1 MQAQAEGKIRL
12 HVNADARAG
21 GIPGFAGQSLG
32 VIGASLGLPG
42 VQYDFK
48 WDVSASASLDVDTH
62 EVETEHEIGNLY
74 FDNIEL
80 DPGSL
85 LNSLIKPV
93 AGVFDTVLGPVL
105 DVIGSGSPLLNL
117 NLPVVSSLFGN
128 TTLAGLLPG
137 GSQLASFLDDIASL
151 SVFVDGA
158 VGVLS
163 QGKPIALGSWL
174 VDLDEESPTF
184 FGTINTPIP
193 SELSVFVDGVS
204 SISIADLFELLPP
217 EPPGLSIE
225 ILQPANFLNMVLGR
239 PFEIVSFGLQ
249 DDVDLGIT
257 PGFSAGPFGI
267 DIGVASLSFGIAASS
282 SLSVEAAKL
291 QIVYDSTGIE
301 QVINTVRA
309 GVKPDYSSLLDGIYL
324 TIPEGNAVEVNLSFT
339 GSGGGS
345 ATFLGETVISVSA
358 GLGLTGNAFLKLN
371 DVNDDGQLRLN
382 EIFATTNNLSDPLA
396 LLSLFDAGVN
406 LGGYFNMSASAAGL
420 NITQILADLGLPNS
434 FAVSAG
440 ISLSDI
446 FGAST
451 PVADPVKTLAEA
463 VTNNGQNVLRLNTGA
478 FASRRLVGDTDDSTG
493 ASIIVSGSQGNL
505 VVSGYGTSQTF
516 TGNYAKILVVGGAA
530 ADTFDMSGVNGV
542 SVEVHGGGGNDVI
555 KGGTGSDLLDA
566 GDGDAV
572 AIDAGQGGN
581 DVIRGGAGANT
592 ITTGASSST
601 IYAGSGTHNITL
613 GAGSATVYTQRGNQ
627 TITGGGGNN
636 TFILGTGNNHI
647 TTGVGSAT
655 ITGGSGDD
663 FIDAT
668 ANSVG
673 LVYRTGGGN
682 DIVLGSAFN
691 DVLTATGFGNVRFEG
706 RGGNDALNGGS
717 GNDILDGGDGND
729 RITGGSGRNTILLGA
744 GNNVV
749 ITGIGKATITGG
761 SGDDSIDA
769 RATAEG
775 LVFASGGGNDSVLG
789 SEFDDVLTATGIGN
803 VRFDGR
809 GGHDAL
815 TGGSGN
821 DTLLGGAGDD
831 TLSGG
836 AGIDSLIAGSGNN
849 TLYAG
854 FQDAVVQG
862 GTVHDTYVIDGTQG
876 SGVSMTT
883 PGVMR
888 QGPRTIAYKNGDDVT
903 VNLGA
908 SDDVVNISNVVANLT
923 VNAGAGSN
931 AITVASVTGAVAITG
946 GAGPD
951 NMTFSK
957 VTGSLAIN
965 AGDGAN
971 TIGVGFVTGS
981 ASITSGAGAD
991 HISAQNISATLTL
1004 NSGAG
1009 ADTVIVSALGVGS
1022 SIATGVDNDSLTA
1035 SNVTVALTLDT
1046 GTGNDTLTATNL
1058 SGATTTILLR
1068 DGNDTVNLN
1077 QVMLFQKAPYQTS
1090 QTVQQIF

>member
-1 MQAQAEGKIRL
+1 MKPIDWVKALFSTPVHDGRQRRGRRRQKATRHVRSLEALESRVMLTVSNPSVDAALHEVAPQAFTAGFDTFTASLSSSLDDTLKGLGALPLIGNQIPQGVLPLLQKLDSLGTNLNQAVTQLYASASFESLNLVDAFQATLFNVVGAAGLNILRDGPDAGSDVNTTDVNFSTGSDWIQFDVHLGQEYHVDVPLDLALSSGNSQLANLLPGLDFAMAANNGVRIQFQWDAYVGIGFSATTDLGFYLNSGSQDNFAGDSVPEFEASITVFAAPPKDAAGNDVFSAGPGLSASAAVGLLQATVTDGTQSQIGVTASNSLNALAGSFGGDFDLVVTTSDGASEIIPISVTATNVNDLVARLALKINTAVSQRFNFADGNILPFAVIPDFTVEPDPTTVGDFKLILRSREPEIANIEVRDAVELGFDEVQYEDERSQSLGFGSGQSSVFSAGTQVLTAELAAPASGQLAEDVDFFLVVGDKTVPIILRAEGLNDNLIGLDSDDPPDQDESTEMTLKQALQAALYKALSQSFPLTQLPTIEVVVTEEGEFQFVASATAAGPAPVLTVNYQSLDKSKLTLKVSVDLVSATFDEDEYDADDEDTYDRVSFKELYDAKGAAEDEEEEEVTLSDYIEVQAQAEGKIRL

-151 SVFVDGA
+151 SGFVDGA

-406 LGGYFNMSASAAGL
+406 LGGYFNMSASA
-420 NITQILADLGLPNS
+420 
-434 FAVSAG
+434 
-440 ISLSDI
+440 
-446 FGAST
+446 
-451 PVADPVKTLAEA
+451 
-463 VTNNGQNVLRLNTGA
+463 
-478 FASRRLVGDTDDSTG
+478 GD
-493 ASIIVSGSQGNL
+493 
-505 VVSGYGTSQTF
+505 
-516 TGNYAKILVVGGAA
+516 
-530 ADTFDMSGVNGV
+530 
-542 SVEVHGGGGNDVI
+542 
-555 KGGTGSDLLDA
+555 
-566 GDGDAV
+566 
-572 AIDAGQGGN
+572 
-581 DVIRGGAGANT
+581 
-592 ITTGASSST
+592 
-601 IYAGSGTHNITL
+601 
-613 GAGSATVYTQRGNQ
+613 
-627 TITGGGGNN
+627 
-636 TFILGTGNNHI
+636 
-647 TTGVGSAT
+647 
-655 ITGGSGDD
+655 
-663 FIDAT
+663 
-668 ANSVG
+668 
-673 LVYRTGGGN
+673 
-682 DIVLGSAFN
+682 
-691 DVLTATGFGNVRFEG
+691 
-706 RGGNDALNGGS
+706 
-717 GNDILDGGDGND
+717 
-729 RITGGSGRNTILLGA
+729 
-744 GNNVV
+744 
-749 ITGIGKATITGG
+749 
-761 SGDDSIDA
+761 
-769 RATAEG
+769 
-775 LVFASGGGNDSVLG
+775 
-789 SEFDDVLTATGIGN
+789 
-803 VRFDGR
+803 
-809 GGHDAL
+809 
-815 TGGSGN
+815 
-821 DTLLGGAGDD
+821 
-831 TLSGG
+831 
-836 AGIDSLIAGSGNN
+836 
-849 TLYAG
+849 
-854 FQDAVVQG
+854 
-862 GTVHDTYVIDGTQG
+862 
-876 SGVSMTT
+876 
-883 PGVMR
+883 
-888 QGPRTIAYKNGDDVT
+888 
-903 VNLGA
+903 
-908 SDDVVNISNVVANLT
+908 
-923 VNAGAGSN
+923 
-931 AITVASVTGAVAITG
+931 
-946 GAGPD
+946 
-951 NMTFSK
+951 
-957 VTGSLAIN
+957 
-965 AGDGAN
+965 
-971 TIGVGFVTGS
+971 
-981 ASITSGAGAD
+981 
-991 HISAQNISATLTL
+991 
-1004 NSGAG
+1004 
-1009 ADTVIVSALGVGS
+1009 
-1022 SIATGVDNDSLTA
+1022 
-1035 SNVTVALTLDT
+1035 
-1046 GTGNDTLTATNL
+1046 
-1058 SGATTTILLR
+1058 
-1068 DGNDTVNLN
+1068 
-1077 QVMLFQKAPYQTS
+1077 
-1090 QTVQQIF
+1090 